1 MVVGATDGVSV
12 GATDGV
18 DDGVD
23 DGVSVGATDGVD
35 DGVDDGATVGRKEGT
50 LVGFIEG
57 RLVGLVGVDVD
68 GVRAIVGVPVNNSSL
83 VQKGSSYGTSHVT
96 LNFAQY
102 KNAEQLREVSKV
114 KTLLSGNAG
123 MLLRLR

>member
-1 MVVGATDGVSV
+1 MVVGD
-12 GATDGV
+12 TDGV

-23 DGVSVGATDGVD
+23 DGD
-35 DGVDDGATVGRKEGT
+35 TVGRKEGT

-68 GVRAIVGVPVNNSSL
+68 GVRVVGVPVNNSSL